1 MKHFILTTK
10 ASADYELLDSG
21 AGRKLERY
29 GALTFSRP
37 DPQAIWPTTLP
48 ESKWQAD
55 LAYIRTGKTGE
66 WKTGASVPKSWPI
79 TFEGL
84 TFEIRPTTFKHTGLF
99 PEQAPNWQWSMSLI
113 EKAVKEGR
121 EISVLNLFGY
131 TGGAT
136 LAAAKAGAKVTH
148 VDASKMAVEWARE
161 NATLSGLADAPIRW
175 ILDDAK
181 KFIEREAKRGNR
193 YDAIIMDPPTF
204 GHGPKNEVWKIEEDF
219 TILLEL
225 ARKVLTDDPLFFL
238 LNGYAAGYSPI
249 SYANSLEYVM
259 RDFKGT
265 IEMGELALEE
275 SESKRLLPAGIF
287 ARWQNA
293 L

>member
-1 MKHFILTTK
+1 MKHSILTTK
-10 ASADYELLDSG
+10 TSGDYELLDSG

-48 ESKWQAD
+48 ESKWKSD

-79 TFEGL
+79 NFEGL

-99 PEQAPNWQWSMSLI
+99 PEQAPNWQWSMALI

-148 VDASKMAVEWARE
+148 VDASKMAVEWARA

-219 TILLEL
+219 TTLLEL

-249 SYANSLEYVM
+249 SYANSLEHVM
-259 RDFKGT
+259 RDFKGS
-265 IEMGELALEE
+265 IEMGELALVE
-275 SESKRLLPAGIF
+275 SGSKRLLPAGIF
-287 ARWQNA
+287 ARWSR
-293 L
+293 